1 LRLSGDVS
9 LRIGQTIPLTVTLP
23 NKESLFVVASIVRWM
38 RGEEYGLETSVI
50 EKLPQSRLEHYVKR
64 LAQGEAHAETL
75 RPIRLTI

>member
-38 RGEEYGLETSVI
+38 RGEEYGLETSDI